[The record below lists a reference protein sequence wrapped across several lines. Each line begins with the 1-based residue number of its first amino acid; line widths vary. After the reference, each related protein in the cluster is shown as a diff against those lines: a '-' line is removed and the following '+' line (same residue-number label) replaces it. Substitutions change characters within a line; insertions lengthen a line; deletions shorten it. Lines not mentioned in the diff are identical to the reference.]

1 MKYFQHDLLSR
12 EDDKIWELIDRHG
25 LNGYGAWWVILEEL
39 YKAEEDGFKVDAT
52 ETWLKRLAKSLEITD
67 YRTLPRFL
75 DTFAELGLI
84 NSQLWQEHIIFSAA
98 VVARGDYY
106 VRQKTLARERKQKE
120 RIARKVKAEEL
131 AEIIHQERLQQTE
144 DKSCHED
151 VTRDNPEVTE
161 DGRVMSRTNTDPYP
175 YSSSNPSSEDL
186 DPPLTPPGESGAAS
200 APDETKTATVKT
212 SEPAIAVDVLPEGSD
227 QQLDILG
234 SQQPAIPD
242 QQNEES
248 KGSGK
253 PQDVK
258 GSAPSSS
265 KKNKRQ
271 RKRKEKPKE
280 PKLTDAQIG
289 ELGELYNEYR
299 PERWADYRPGVS
311 KDRQRLTGYLFKFAG
326 YDFER
331 AGVILA
337 EALTWVRLDPFWS
350 GIREGKRGRFKNG
363 RFRFVLE
370 DSRFESWS
378 ESFSSTGLDLEA
390 IRSSNLSDA
399 ELQEAQG
406 QYQERQQQAEDPV
419 MQKLRGMGLVA

>member
-161 DGRVMSRTNTDPYP
+161 DGRVMSRTNTDTDPYP

-186 DPPLTPPGESGAAS
+186 DPPPYPPGENGAAS

-212 SEPAIAVDVLPEGSD
+212 SEPAIAVDVLPEDSD

-242 QQNEES
+242 QQNEDA

-253 PQDVK
+253 KQK
-258 GSAPSSS
+258 GKSSGSDRAPA
-265 KKNKRQ
+265 KEITKAGFERLRLVYNAHKPELWPECEKFNP
-271 RKRKEKPKE
+271 KRKDYANRLYQDCDRDLDECE
-280 PKLTDAQIG
+280 TTLQAALEYAQTH
-289 ELGELYNEYR
+289 
-299 PERWADYRPGVS
+299 RWWNGRDGRYG
-311 KDRQRLTGYLFKFAG
+311 GGGFATVFQKRR
-326 YDFER
+326 YQEF
-331 AGVILA
+331 A
-337 EALTWVRLDPFWS
+337 EARAMQLRRKDCIPDPTRSEADNEAMRLYQKTL
-350 GIREGKRGRFKNG
+350 R
-363 RFRFVLE
+363 
-370 DSRFESWS
+370 
-378 ESFSSTGLDLEA
+378 A
-390 IRSSNLSDA
+390 I
-399 ELQEAQG
+399 G
-406 QYQERQQQAEDPV
+406 H
-419 MQKLRGMGLVA
+419 VA